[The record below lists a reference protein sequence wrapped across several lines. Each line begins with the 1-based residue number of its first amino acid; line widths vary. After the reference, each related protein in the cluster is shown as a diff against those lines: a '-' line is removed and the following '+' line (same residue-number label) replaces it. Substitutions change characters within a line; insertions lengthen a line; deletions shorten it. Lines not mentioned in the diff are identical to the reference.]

1 MNAQEVY
8 NFAPELEKTIIYID
22 MKQIGFKNFRRF
34 AKFPSMELSPITIFV
49 GENNAGKSTV
59 VKGILALSDF
69 LNSWRAIEFE
79 NTIIEFKNAKGKKR
93 KELIIELLKNQKFY
107 FNTSYL
113 AHIGTFKRAIY
124 NKSDNNIITFFTSL
138 GYKDI
143 EIEVTGDKNDDEAV
157 SGIISKVKVIYNM
170 YNVHLSFDLLNDKAT
185 VDFLPKTKNEIST
198 EGYPKKIQKGIEEY
212 FDSFT
217 KPVSICTRISNNLRI
232 YLPELISLL
241 VDSVATAINAT
252 LNPEKMAKE
261 VDSEIMDAPTPIE
274 NLSSDDIAFL
284 QTYTKCISAP
294 TAYSRTEKQYFRF
307 PDSNFYMRSLDIE
320 YLYAHAVTQTVIY
333 SAKDTNDYLSR
344 TIHEYASMS
353 YKTYKHEFITKWMKA
368 FGIGVDFNIRSV
380 GGEAHIVHIINS
392 DGEEVNLADKGMGSI
407 QLMVLLFRLAITLP
421 SKELT
426 KERRIIDYRV
436 PRINKVII
444 IEEPEQNLHPMLQS
458 KLADLFYALNAEYGY
473 RFIIETH
480 SEYIIRKTQV
490 IVKENFNDKKRPLK
504 ENPFKVFYF
513 NSSDSEK
520 PYYEI
525 IYQKDGSFSN
535 DFGKGFFDEAS
546 NLAFE
551 IL

>member
-1 MNAQEVY
+1 
-8 NFAPELEKTIIYID
+8 
-22 MKQIGFKNFRRF
+22 MKEIGFKNFRRF
-34 AKFPSMELSPITIFV
+34 ANFPSMELSPITIFV

-69 LNSWRAIEFE
+69 LNSWRATEFE
-79 NTIIEFKNAKGKKR
+79 NNIIEFKNAKGKKR
-93 KELIIELLKNQKFY
+93 KELIIELLRNQKFY

-113 AHIGTFKRAIY
+113 AHIGTFKRALY
-124 NKSDNNIITFFTSL
+124 NKSNNNIITFYTSL

-143 EIEVTGDKNDDEAV
+143 ELEVIGDKSDEEAV
-157 SGIISKVKVIYNM
+157 SGIISKVNIVYNIYNI
-170 YNVHLSFDLLNDKAT
+170 HLCFDLLNDKAS
-185 VDFLPKTKNEIST
+185 VEFLPRANDNLNID
-198 EGYPKKIQKGIEEY
+198 GYPKKIQKGIEEY
-212 FDSFT
+212 FGSFNSPIAFET
-217 KPVSICTRISNNLRI
+217 NISNNLRI
-232 YLPELISLL
+232 YIPDLISLL
-241 VDSVATAINAT
+241 VDSVANAINAT

-261 VDSEIMDAPTPIE
+261 IDPDIMESSIPIE
-274 NLSSDDIAFL
+274 NLPQEVIDFL
-284 QTYTKCISAP
+284 QMYTKCISAP
-294 TAYSRTEKQYFRF
+294 TAYSRSEKLLFRF
-307 PDSNFYMRSLDIE
+307 PDSHFYMRSLDIE

-353 YKTYKHEFITKWMKA
+353 HKSFKHEFITKWMKV

-380 GGEAHIVHIINS
+380 GGEAHIVHITNI

-421 SKELT
+421 SKELN
-426 KERRIIDYRV
+426 KERRIIDYRIPKV
-436 PRINKVII
+436 NKVII

-458 KLADLFYALNAEYGY
+458 KLADLLYELNAEYGY
-473 RFIIETH
+473 HFIIETH
-480 SEYIIRKTQV
+480 SEYLIRKTQV
-490 IVKENFNDKKRPLK
+490 IVKENFNDEKRPLK
-504 ENPFKVFYF
+504 DNPFKVFYF
-513 NSSDSEK
+513 NSSDKEK

-525 IYQKDGSFSN
+525 IYQKDGNFSN

>member
-1 MNAQEVY
+1 MR
-8 NFAPELEKTIIYID
+8 
-22 MKQIGFKNFRRF
+22 QIGFKNFRRF
-34 AKFPSMELSPITIFV
+34 ENFPSMELSPITIFV

-69 LNSWRAIEFE
+69 LNSWRSTEFE
-79 NTIIEFKNAKGKKR
+79 NNIIEFKNAKGKKR
-93 KELIIELLKNQKFY
+93 KDLIVDILKNQKFY

-124 NKSDNNIITFFTSL
+124 NKSKENIITFFTSL

-143 EIEVTGDKNDDEAV
+143 EIEVVGDKNDEETV
-157 SGIISKVKVIYNM
+157 SGIISKVKVVYNM

-185 VDFLPKTKNEIST
+185 VDFLPITKHIDI
-198 EGYPKKIQKGIEEY
+198 EGYPKKMRKGIEEY
-212 FDSFT
+212 FNSFT
-217 KPVSICTRISNNLRI
+217 KPITISTKISNNLRI

-261 VDSEIMDAPTPIE
+261 VDSEIMNSPTPIE
-274 NLSSDDIAFL
+274 NLSADEVAFL
-284 QTYTKCISAP
+284 QKYIRCISAP
-294 TAYSRTEKQYFRF
+294 TAYSRTEKLYFRF
-307 PDSNFYMRSLDIE
+307 PDSNFFMRSLDIE

-344 TIHEYASMS
+344 TIHEYASIS
-353 YKTYKHEFITKWMKA
+353 HQAHKKEFITKWMKI
-368 FGIGVDFNIRSV
+368 FGIGIDFHISSV
-380 GGEAHIVHIINS
+380 GGEAHIVHITNS

-426 KERRIIDYRV
+426 KERKTIDFRIPRV
-436 PRINKVII
+436 NKVII

-458 KLADLFYALNAEYGY
+458 KLADLLYELNAEYGY

-480 SEYIIRKTQV
+480 SEYLIRKTQV
-490 IVKENFNDKKRPLK
+490 IVKENFNDEKHPLK

-513 NSSDSEK
+513 NSLESDM